1 MFSMADINKIS
12 IVMATYNAGKYL
24 ESALQSII
32 QQNYPCLEIIMIDG
46 KSQDNTLSI
55 INKYQKN
62 ISFWKSEPDEG
73 IYDAWNKG
81 VAISTGEWIMF
92 LGSDDVLLPDSLIS
106 YSNFINSIND

>member
-32 QQNYPCLEIIMIDG
+32 QQNYPCLEIIIIDG

-55 INKYQKN
+55 INKYQKKYSKWFVAQRHPN
-62 ISFWKSEPDEG
+62 LEIHIDIS
-73 IYDAWNKG
+73 NKPTK
-81 VAISTGEWIMF
+81 ISM
-92 LGSDDVLLPDSLIS
+92 
-106 YSNFINSIND
+106 Y